1 MIKDQ
6 NMINALK
13 DATANYAENDL
24 VLQSID
30 NYLKELG
37 CNDISYYDNYVKAN
51 KFKKECIQALKPAV
65 NEFYDIYV
73 NQYDDANFAGQDVK
87 KSFFNNFTVSYQF
100 WNQVNSVPVP
110 DFSNRDMIE
119 NQKVARD
126 VFKKAGSE
134 YIGSFVETINKDQNS
149 FLTSTVAQSF
159 AQRWIDDNFDGFYQ
173 DYLDTAKAKPNYHV
187 EDYFME
193 NIDRTIYPLF
203 RRAFEGKKEEEKN
216 KLLERLKQDLSYMG
230 YPNSDVN
237 QVISKA
243 NNNANILNVYVEY
256 DAETVL
262 ETFFEDLVKGQ
273 KELTENVLE
282 DIKEGGFY
290 VHVQSYLKSKLNKVI
305 ELSKGYPQAYN
316 VLRNRASMEN
326 FVDSKMSEMY
336 ADFKDYV
343 KDNPDASFDDYL
355 NEIDLIN
362 LILSLYDAGKAREY
376 YLNRFV
382 DTARDFGYSNDDI
395 NVVLRNVIAKYE
407 SELYNFA
414 KLGDQMV
421 ERIFD
426 RYLSEQM
433 M

>member
-1 MIKDQ
+1 MID
-6 NMINALK
+6 
-13 DATANYAENDL
+13 
-24 VLQSID
+24 
-30 NYLKELG
+30 
-37 CNDISYYDNYVKAN
+37 
-51 KFKKECIQALKPAV
+51 
-65 NEFYDIYV
+65 
-73 NQYDDANFAGQDVK
+73 
-87 KSFFNNFTVSYQF
+87 
-100 WNQVNSVPVP
+100 
-110 DFSNRDMIE
+110 

-173 DYLDTAKAKPNYHV
+173 DYLDTAKTKPDYHV

-193 NIDRTIYPLF
+193 NINRTIYPLF
-203 RRAFEGKKEEEKN
+203 RRAFEGKQEEEKN

-230 YPNSDVN
+230 YPSDDVN

-262 ETFFEDLVKGQ
+262 ETFFGDLVKDQ

-336 ADFKDYV
+336 ADFKDYL

-382 DTARDFGYSNDDI
+382 DTARDFGYNNDDI
-395 NVVLRNVIAKYE
+395 NAVLRNVIAKYE

-426 RYLSEQM
+426 RYFQEQM
-433 M
+433 I

>member
-6 NMINALK
+6 KMINALK
-13 DATANYAENDL
+13 GATVNYAENDV

-37 CNDISYYDNYVKAN
+37 CNYISYYDNYVKAN

-73 NQYDDANFAGQDVK
+73 NQYDDANFVSQDIE

-100 WNQVNSVPVP
+100 WNQINSVPVP
-110 DFSNRDMIE
+110 DFSNRDMID
-119 NQKVARD
+119 NQKVAKD

-134 YIGSFVETINKDQNS
+134 YIGSFVETVSKDQNS
-149 FLTSTVAQSF
+149 LLTSTVAQSF

-173 DYLDTAKAKPNYHV
+173 DYLDTAKTKPDYHV

-193 NIDRTIYPLF
+193 NINRTIYPLF
-203 RRAFEGKKEEEKN
+203 RRAFEGKQEEEKN

-230 YPNSDVN
+230 YPSDDVN

-262 ETFFEDLVKGQ
+262 ETFFGDLVKDQ

-336 ADFKDYV
+336 ADFKDYL

-362 LILSLYDAGKAREY
+362 LILSLYDADKAREY

-382 DTARDFGYSNDDI
+382 DTARDFGYNNDDI
-395 NVVLRNVIAKYE
+395 NAVLRNVIAKYE

-426 RYLSEQM
+426 RYFQEQM
-433 M
+433 I